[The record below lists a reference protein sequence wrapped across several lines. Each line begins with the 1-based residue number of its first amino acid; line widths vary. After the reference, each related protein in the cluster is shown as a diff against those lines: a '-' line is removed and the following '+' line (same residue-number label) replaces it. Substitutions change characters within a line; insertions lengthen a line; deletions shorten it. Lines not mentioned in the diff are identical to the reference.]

1 MNFIENVQM
10 QSIDEIDAIL
20 YEDIK
25 DILVSKEQ
33 LENILF
39 TTKIMFLN
47 NEGLVEFINKLME
60 YGYEDMA
67 LDYVENIYD
76 KVVLDFSKF
85 KSVYENRNKS

>member
-1 MNFIENVQM
+1 MSFIETFQAQN
-10 QSIDEIDAIL
+10 IDEIDGVL

-39 TTKIMFLN
+39 TTKVVFIGN
-47 NEGLVEFINKLME
+47 DGLMEFINKLME

-67 LDYVENIYD
+67 LDYVENMYD
-76 KVVLDFSKF
+76 KVVFDFSKF
-85 KSVYENRNKS
+85 KSIYENRDK